1 MLYFTILAVLALCL
15 LTGNLLGTTV
25 ALVGIVILQFEFGG
39 NFSVIGNAIW
49 NVVNTFTLTAIPV
62 FILLG
67 AILEK
72 TGIAQRIY
80 GAVSP
85 LFERLPG
92 KLLQTNIGAA
102 TIFSAISG
110 SSTATTAIVGSV
122 AYKQLDRLG
131 YNRRAVVGSLGAG
144 GTLGILIPPSLA
156 LIIYGSWMDVSIGRL
171 FIAGVVPGLLLS
183 SMFMI
188 FIGISTKLNPGL
200 VPATG
205 KVMPLT
211 AALLKSVQAWPFFI
225 LVFAVLG
232 TIFLGLATPT
242 ESAALGVVTALVLA
256 LLYRELTLGKLW
268 RALRATVVTF
278 STLILIL
285 VGAVVLGQAI
295 ALTGLP
301 KKLIILV
308 SESGLSST
316 MVITLVYA
324 SYVVLGC
331 FVGPLEMMLITLPL
345 TFPLVTGL
353 GYDPVWFGIVLVI
366 VSEIGLLTP
375 PLGVNLF
382 VMMAVTDNKVS
393 LGEAAIACLPYWI
406 IMLGLLAL
414 ITVLPQIVLIL
425 PGIVM
430 AP

>member
-1 MLYFTILAVLALCL
+1 MVFVVLVLLLALCL
-15 LTGNLLGTTV
+15 VTGNLLATTV
-25 ALVGIVILQFEFGG
+25 GLLGLVILYFEFGA
-39 NFSVIGNAIW
+39 NFTVIGNGIW
-49 NVVNTFTLTAIPV
+49 NVVNSFTLTAIPV

-67 AILEK
+67 AILEQ
-72 TGIAQRIY
+72 TGLAQRIY
-80 GAVSP
+80 SAVSP

-92 KLLQTNIGAA
+92 KLLQTNIGVA

-110 SSTATTAIVGSV
+110 SSTATTAVTGSV

-131 YNRRAVVGSLGAG
+131 YDRSAVVGSLGAG

-171 FIAGVVPGLLLS
+171 FIAGVVPGIMLS
-183 SMFMI
+183 SLFMI
-188 FIGISTKLNPGL
+188 YIGVTAKLRPEI
-200 VPATG
+200 VPETERPI
-205 KVMPLT
+205 PLG
-211 AALLKSVQAWPFFI
+211 AALRMSAQAWPFVV

-242 ESAALGVVTALVLA
+242 ESAALGVVAAILLA
-256 LLYRELTLGKLW
+256 LLYRELSLVKLW

-278 STLILIL
+278 STLVLIL
-285 VGAVVLGQAI
+285 VGALVLGQAI
-295 ALTGLP
+295 ALIGLP
-301 KKLIILV
+301 KQLILLV
-308 SESGLSST
+308 AESGLSPT
-316 MVITLVYA
+316 MIIIMVFAT
-324 SYVVLGC
+324 YVVLGC

-382 VMMAVTDNKVS
+382 VMMAVTGGRVS
-393 LGEAAIACLPYWI
+393 LGEAATACLPYWLL
-406 IMLGLLAL
+406 MLVLLAI
-414 ITVLPQIVLIL
+414 ITVEPRIVLVL
-425 PGIVM
+425 PDLVK
-430 AP
+430 

>member
-1 MLYFTILAVLALCL
+1 MVLAVLIVLLALCL
-15 LTGNLLGTTV
+15 VTGNLLATTV
-25 ALVGIVILQFEFGG
+25 GLLGLAILYFEFGA
-39 NFSVIGNAIW
+39 NFSVIGNSIW
-49 NVVNTFTLTAIPV
+49 NVVNSFTLTAIPV

-67 AILEK
+67 AILEQ
-72 TGIAQRIY
+72 TGLAQRIY
-80 GAVSP
+80 SAVSP

-92 KLLQTNIGAA
+92 KLLQTNIGVA

-110 SSTATTAIVGSV
+110 SSTATTAVTGSV

-156 LIIYGSWMDVSIGRL
+156 LIIYGSWMEVSIGRL
-171 FIAGVVPGLLLS
+171 FIAGVVPGIMLS
-183 SMFMI
+183 SLFMLY
-188 FIGISTKLNPGL
+188 IGVTAKLRPEI
-200 VPATG
+200 VPRTG
-205 KVMPLT
+205 ESIPLG
-211 AALLKSVQAWPFFI
+211 AAIRRSAQAWPFVV

-242 ESAALGVVTALVLA
+242 ESAALGVLAAMVLA
-256 LLYRELTLGKLW
+256 LLYRELSPVKLW

-278 STLILIL
+278 STLVLIL
-285 VGAVVLGQAI
+285 VGALVLGQAI
-295 ALTGLP
+295 ALIGLP
-301 KKLIILV
+301 KKLILLV
-308 SESGLSST
+308 AESGLSPT
-316 MVITLVYA
+316 MIIVMVYA
-324 SYVVLGC
+324 SYVILGC

-382 VMMAVTDNKVS
+382 VMMAVTGGRVS
-393 LGEAAIACLPYWI
+393 LGEMATACLPYWLL
-406 IMLGLLAL
+406 MLVLLAI
-414 ITVLPQIVLIL
+414 ITVEPQIVLVL
-425 PGIVM
+425 PGLIG
-430 AP
+430 